1 MKGECAMKQSASNE
15 PNTMRIPSLSHAP
28 APSRSASIAILPA
41 VPVASGFSGSSC
53 AQASAAAA
61 DTCAVISKR
70 RTMNWV
76 GRPLGSCGSSG

>member
-15 PNTMRIPSLSHAP
+15 PNIMRIPALSHAP
-28 APSRSASIAILPA
+28 SHFASIAILP
-41 VPVASGFSGSSC
+41 VMPVASGFSGSSC
-53 AQASAAAA
+53 AQAGTAAA